1 MRAGRRGSEL
11 PARSASVDQHD
22 EHDGVEAGVGQ
33 DGYPGGTCSGVGPSK
48 RDFGQ
53 CQRNE
58 CGGAEV
64 ERCEH
69 EAAEQYGEG

>member
-33 DGYPGGTCSGVGPSK
+33 DGYPGNL
-48 RDFGQ
+48 FGRRPKQ
-53 CQRNE
+53 TRFRSVS
-58 CGGAEV
+58 AE
-64 ERCEH
+64 
-69 EAAEQYGEG
+69 